1 MEPMS
6 QAFVLLV
13 RLVGFEPRARRRLAL
28 LLDDCSALGARWRVV
43 AEGAADLW
51 IVDGES
57 AQRVDRG
64 VVEAGELQFR
74 PAEMPHPVAFTEP
87 VHESISTGHRFDGTS
102 MHALN
107 VLLTQLGRWLVP
119 KLVQQA
125 VVAQLVAN
133 GASFTRSNVIE
144 VAHHGRTLALLDFE
158 GDTAVGADV
167 TPADLRRATWLLR
180 PRGDAFIPPGFRV
193 ASTEQVLW
201 QFAMRRDTAD
211 LLPARYERLPIHLR
225 RVPSLPP
232 REFVDRQLRIV
243 RELAYGPRTFAELGG
258 LTGAHT
264 PALQRDLGG
273 LYLIGAITCDPGRS
287 RAARE
292 RRRAEAMQGEED
304 CSIIGARPSNLAE
317 LTAPGFARAQHARTR
332 QSTH

>member
-1 MEPMS
+1 MS
-6 QAFVLLV
+6 HAFVLLV
-13 RLVGFEPRARRRLAL
+13 RLVGFEPPAHRRLAL

-43 AEGAADLW
+43 SEGAADLW
-51 IVDGES
+51 IVDGAS
-57 AQRVDRG
+57 ARRVDRG

-102 MHALN
+102 MHAVN

-125 VVAQLVAN
+125 VISQLVAN

-167 TPADLRRATWLLR
+167 SPADLRRATWLLR
-180 PRGDAFIPPGFRV
+180 PRDEAFIPPGFRV

-201 QFAMRRDTAD
+201 QFAMRRETTD
-211 LLPARYERLPIHLR
+211 LLPSRYERLPIHLR

-232 REFVDRQLRIV
+232 REFADRQLRIV
-243 RELAYGPRTFAELGG
+243 RELAYGPRTLAELGE
-258 LTGAHT
+258 LTGANT
-264 PALQRDLGG
+264 VALRRDLGG

-287 RAARE
+287 RAYRE
-292 RRRAEAMQGEED
+292 VRRATSIPAED
-304 CSIIGARPSNLAE
+304 ELSFIGARPSNVTE
-317 LTAPGFARAQHARTR
+317 LTAPGFARAQQARTR

>member
-1 MEPMS
+1 MS

-13 RLVGFEPRARRRLAL
+13 RLVGFEPGEHRRLAL

-43 AEGAADLW
+43 REGAADLW
-51 IVDGES
+51 IVDG
-57 AQRVDRG
+57 ATARRVDG
-64 VVEAGELQFR
+64 GIVEAGALQFR
-74 PAEMPHPVAFTEP
+74 PAEMPHPVAFTDP
-87 VHESISTGHRFDGTS
+87 VHESISTSHRFEGSS

-144 VAHHGRTLALLDFE
+144 VAHHGRTLAMLDFE

-167 TPADLRRATWLLR
+167 APADLRRASWLLR
-180 PRGDAFIPPGFRV
+180 PRGEAFIPPGFRV

-201 QFAMRRDTAD
+201 QFAMRRETTD
-211 LLPARYERLPIHLR
+211 LLPSRYERLPIHLR

-232 REFVDRQLRIV
+232 REFADRQLRIV
-243 RELAYGPRTFAELGG
+243 RELAYGARTLAELGE
-258 LTGAHT
+258 LTGAHA

-287 RAARE
+287 RAFRE
-292 RRRAEAMQGEED
+292 LRRATPIQETDD
-304 CSIIGARPSNLAE
+304 CSFIGARPSNVAD
-317 LTAPGFARAQHARTR
+317 LTAPGFARAQQSRSR